1 MLSRTAD
8 SLFWLNRYMERADGI
23 LRFTRTA
30 YISVLDKGITENL
43 TWRPLLEIF
52 TNCTEEEI
60 ESLEN
65 NTNEVL
71 KKVILDVDNTNSL
84 KTLINRARENARGV
98 QDHITKEVW
107 ENVNQL
113 YHMVNNSAI
122 AAQLLS
128 EDSMEAIDLFTKHSV
143 LYAGV
148 TDITM
153 PRGIGWNFMNLGK
166 YIERCLET
174 LEITNREFKTINY
187 DLADQ
192 QDILYW
198 RVLLLSISG
207 YELHLKTYR
216 DSNNNKS
223 VLQQAIMN
231 ANFTRSVFYSLT
243 RIDRYLQ
250 DLVKG
255 NESEEN
261 QALIRCFGRLYS
273 YVKFIDFDMLDA
285 VVLQE
290 FLEKV
295 KTELLDFSQRFGQS
309 FFSYS

>member
-23 LRFTRTA
+23 LRVTRTT
-30 YISVLDKGITENL
+30 YISVLDKGISAHL

-52 TNCTEEEI
+52 TNCEDEEI
-60 ESLEN
+60 EALEN

-71 KKVILDVDNTNSL
+71 KKVILDVNNMNSL
-84 KTLINRARENARGV
+84 KVLINRARENARGV

-107 ENVNQL
+107 ENVNHM
-113 YHMVNNSAI
+113 YHMVNNPDL
-122 AAQLLS
+122 AAQLLTEHS
-128 EDSMEAIDLFTKHSV
+128 LETIDLFTKQSV

-153 PRGIGWNFMNLGK
+153 PRGSGWNFMNLGK

-187 DLADQ
+187 ELVDQ

-198 RVLLLSISG
+198 RILLLSLSG

-216 DSNNNKS
+216 SSNNNQS
-223 VLQQAIMN
+223 VLHQAIIN
-231 ANFTRSVFYSLT
+231 PNFTRSIIYSLT

-250 DLVKG
+250 DVVKE

-273 YVKFIDFDMLDA
+273 YVKFIDFETLDA
-285 VVLQE
+285 VILQQ

-295 KTELLDFSQRFGQS
+295 KTELLDVSKRLGQS

>member
-1 MLSRTAD
+1 MLSRIAD

-23 LRFTRTA
+23 LRVTRTT
-30 YISVLDKGITENL
+30 YISVLDKGISEHV

-52 TNCTEEEI
+52 TDCTEAEI
-60 ESLEN
+60 KALEN

-71 KKVILDVDNTNSL
+71 KKVILDVNNVNSL

-107 ENVNQL
+107 ENVNQM
-113 YHMVNNSAI
+113 YHMVNSPVL
-122 AAQLLS
+122 AAQLLT
-128 EDSMEAIDLFTKHSV
+128 EHSMETIDQLTRQSV

-153 PRGIGWNFMNLGK
+153 PRGSGWNFMNLGK

-174 LEITNREFKTINY
+174 LDITIREFKTINY
-187 DLADQ
+187 ELGDQ

-198 RVLLLSISG
+198 RILLLSLSG

-216 DSNNNKS
+216 SSNNNKS
-223 VLQQAIMN
+223 VLHQALVN
-231 ANFTRSVFYSLT
+231 ANFTRSVIYSLT
-243 RIDRYLQ
+243 RIDKYIA
-250 DLVKG
+250 DVAKE
-255 NESEEN
+255 NDSEEN
-261 QALIRCFGRLYS
+261 KALIRCFGRLYS
-273 YVKFIDFDMLDA
+273 YVKYIDFDTLDA
-285 VVLQE
+285 VILQQ

-295 KTELLDFSQRFGQS
+295 KRELLEVSMRLGQS